1 MERIINSISRFR
13 RLLTLVLL
21 LTTAS
26 CFILRAQSTTNSMKP
41 KASFDKTS
49 LEVTV
54 GQLSVTKP
62 VLTVTDPTTGK
73 PIRGRF
79 VERWGIE
86 DANEKPVVNA
96 KVVDNRVK
104 FTDPTTGSTVSL
116 LYGLDS
122 IGTKPGKFTVTD
134 TLIPQKR
141 YESQYSTVIAKYKV
155 TVNSPTVTAEY
166 YNGST
171 LLNGSTPVALQLYT
185 YGTGGGTSTTVPV
198 PTAKLYYTIDN
209 STYDVTSDYEYTYS
223 VTNGFAVNN
232 NTSITSSLK
241 STAGTGTLTIT
252 ATPKEAF
259 KEMLGSNPITT
270 PVTLN
275 SAYKTGKIKTYI
287 TFASYGQDALK
298 SRNMNGTLQQSTYSP
313 KIFIKDEFGN
323 DITATVLQNQP
334 TTSNLQVTYE
344 SLNAFNQFSKDP
356 NDSVDMLRAG
366 YKLIDKHTGGFSS
379 IGISTQ
385 DGALRV
391 LAGTHNHPD
400 DYKIT
405 VTLNHQS
412 WDPVF
417 GDNGIYADPVA
428 DPTQTI
434 TVNGQFYDENSANQY
449 TIQSNQYILR
459 VHKRVPQIT
468 LTPDPSTINFAQGY
482 TMTEFNR
489 FEITGTYHDPYEPN
503 DPDEVH
509 HALDDNN
516 GFTYWFFV
524 PDDYKY
530 DETKTE
536 AENVAIA
543 NQKGHAL
550 IKANSVAMSNPQMV
564 QKDRYEYVPLYNADG
579 TPQTDANGKQIKKLM
594 KGTYYASMYKW
605 GNEKFTVT
613 FYGDNLRA
621 PLVYRI
627 NPWNAYN
634 NNIGVSGS
642 YSIKVTAKEPTHF
655 VIDPKSQVTGTGGAV
670 PCPSIAIQDQF
681 GADVTDY
688 FDVTRE
694 KKTTGDSYTLNGD
707 GSMTSSKEG
716 TYSVTVS
723 GTLTNPEST
732 TSLGRFFDNPTDG
745 TYSAVFK
752 QTSSGSVGAYEI
764 IYDENE
770 FSNDATKKATSK
782 MGKLHF
788 IKEGEF
794 FPGTISYGE
803 VPGINI
809 TFGNANDVDN
819 VWKIETSTEK
829 SIVDNDKDKDED
841 GNISKEYI
849 VGDAV
854 TVDDNT
860 GLPTAGCFLKF
871 DAITNGWLT
880 IGGKFLS
887 HSDDPNVG
895 PEHYILVD
903 AYTQEMQRKS
913 YDTDYIGE
921 YTFPKP
927 LLAGHTYYIYTDD
940 GNMMIHGLSYTPGF
954 IDPVTDARPWTT
966 PGAVDLSAATRSS
979 VFMNGYTGALPTLAM
994 HRQDEHVSWYVLDV
1008 ASSSTS
1014 TSVSDIKELT
1024 NDAARH
1030 VYVGQTDGRIYA
1042 EALTTEAPLTD
1053 DTRKGTDAYGRVRVF
1068 AKVLGKKL
1076 SDGSQVRKLPGY
1088 YLFVGDMPTYI
1099 VQEGESHDQDE
1110 RVTTTNIPTRIWM
1123 TFGGWHWSQ
1132 AKEYPYYKNNI
1143 KKDANWMED
1152 GWKTAKMDSVGRNN
1166 QTIDGFT
1173 FVTWGEQNPT
1183 DEFVRSWDKGDHNTF
1198 SLPVRG
1204 TYLKFEPE
1212 ESGQLFVYLV
1222 QNGMTDNAKGD
1233 DAAKL
1238 KKNGPWLR
1246 RRAVYIVDETGH
1258 PVAIDDL
1265 SGWQA
1270 AGDWNQYINP
1280 GTTNAD
1286 RFSGYHNWHLNYYC
1300 DGVTRCAWEYDKT
1313 GAQPKTLKI
1322 SKVDPQDA
1330 TQDANDIKYSWFNAY
1345 DRDHDGNLTDEERK
1359 AMNDDADKI
1368 KTWWTAENYS
1378 YPTTTVNGKNLGFT
1392 YSHAKLDGPLEVL
1405 QLSDSSFVLPTKGYV
1420 RYTFQVKAGKVY
1432 YVFATGSKLGF
1443 CGFGFL
1449 PTGYRGN
1456 PEKWIN
1462 AGQPNEYGEFDENV
1476 YNRLPQPSDDIY
1488 KAGGTGQNRLMGGTV
1503 TLDVTKKAT
1512 EEGSYSK
1519 FHDGGFVLSG
1529 DNTETTSDNTTAG
1542 TTTKRDFV
1550 NVTLQ
1555 RSFRNQ
1561 RWAGLCLPFTVS
1573 ETQMKRIFGDDMQLI
1588 TVDSVMAAQG
1598 HERTLHFTQHV
1609 NQLCEA
1615 GRPYFVYPS
1624 VSNVKAGQS
1633 IGSSVTFHGVTFE
1646 GVDTATV
1653 VMTND
1658 SVVAHN
1664 AKAEN
1669 ANNKI
1674 DIFTYQVTGTY
1685 NKCLIPWMSYY
1696 MKNAEAEDQNKL
1708 YRITPKG
1715 TTTAKGAYLPGCNVY
1730 LFPYS
1735 YDPAGTEL
1743 VETSTSNAKLAS
1755 FWITGAEVSGS
1766 PATGIDELVDD
1777 LNEQSTA
1784 LYRGV
1789 YDLQGHCVSSENS
1802 LKGLRP
1808 GIYLM
1813 GGKKYVV
1820 K

>member
-26 CFILRAQSTTNSMKP
+26 CFILRAQSTTNSVKP

-86 DANEKPVVNA
+86 DAKGNRVTNA
-96 KVVDNRVK
+96 KKVDHRVK

-122 IGTKPGKFTVTD
+122 IGTKPGTFTVTD

-141 YESQYSTVIAKYKV
+141 YEDQYSTVIAKYKV

-185 YGTGGGTSTTVPV
+185 YGNGGGTSTTVPV

-270 PVTLN
+270 SVTLN

-334 TTSNLQVTYE
+334 TTSYLQVTYE

-543 NQKGHAL
+543 KQKGHAL
-550 IKANSVAMSNPQMV
+550 IKAYSVAMSNPQMV

-655 VIDPKSQVTGTGGAV
+655 VIDPKSQVTGTGGTV

-688 FDVTRE
+688 FTVTRAKSAE
-694 KKTTGDSYTLNGD
+694 SSDYTLNGD

-788 IKEGEF
+788 IKAGDF
-794 FPGTISYGE
+794 YPGTISYGE

-819 VWKIETSTEK
+819 VWKIETSTGK

-979 VFMNGYTGALPTLAM
+979 AFMNGYTGALPTLAM

-1024 NDAARH
+1024 DNDAKHA
-1030 VYVGQTDGRIYA
+1030 YVGNKDGRIYA
-1042 EALTTEAPLTD
+1042 KAMTTEAPLTD
-1053 DTRKGTDAYGRVRVF
+1053 GTRTGDAYGRVRIF
-1068 AKVLGKKL
+1068 AKVLGKVV
-1076 SDGSQVRKLPGY
+1076 DGKQVMKQPGY
-1088 YLFVGDMPTYI
+1088 WLFVGDLPTYI
-1099 VQEGESHDQDE
+1099 VQEGESHDQDD
-1110 RVTTTNIPTRIWM
+1110 RISTTNIPTRIWM

-1132 AKEYPYYKNNI
+1132 AKTYPYYKNNDRS
-1143 KKDANWMED
+1143 KDWLED
-1152 GWKTAKMDSVGRNN
+1152 GWKVAKMDSVGRNN
-1166 QTIDGFT
+1166 QTIDGFH

-1183 DEFVRSWDKGDHNTF
+1183 DELVRSWDHGDHSTF
-1198 SLPVRG
+1198 NLPVRG

-1212 ESGQLFVYLV
+1212 ESGELLVYLV
-1222 QNGMTDNAKGD
+1222 QNGMTDNADGYD
-1233 DAAKL
+1233 ETKL
-1238 KKNGPWLR
+1238 RKNGPWLR
-1246 RRAVYIVDETGH
+1246 RRAVYIVDETGKT
-1258 PVAIDDL
+1258 VEIDER
-1265 SGWQA
+1265 SGWNN
-1270 AGDWNQYINP
+1270 DLNWNQYVNA

-1286 RFSGYHNWHLNYYC
+1286 RFPGYHNWMLNYFC
-1300 DGVTRCAWEYDKT
+1300 DGVTRCAWQYDKT
-1313 GAQPKTLKI
+1313 GPQPKELEI
-1322 SKVDPQDA
+1322 STADPAKA
-1330 TQDANDIKYSWFNAY
+1330 TGNEKKYSWFSAY
-1345 DRDHDGNLTDEERK
+1345 DHDNDGKLTTEEQRNME
-1359 AMNDDADKI
+1359 ADAKKVKD
-1368 KTWWTAENYS
+1368 WWTADKYEFTA
-1378 YPTTTVNGKNLGFT
+1378 PVNGTQIKSELN
-1392 YSHAKLDGPLEVL
+1392 HPKLNGPLEL
-1405 QLSDSSFVLPTKGYV
+1405 IQLSDKSYVLPTKGYV
-1420 RYTFQVKAGKVY
+1420 RYVFHVQSGKTY

-1449 PTGYRGN
+1449 PAGFRANST
-1456 PEKWIN
+1456 KWTD
-1462 AGQPNEYGEFDENV
+1462 AGKPNDYGEYGDAV
-1476 YNRLPQPSDDIY
+1476 YTHLPQPSDEIY
-1488 KAGGTGQNRLMGGTV
+1488 IPGQSGNDRLMGGTV
-1503 TLDVTKKAT
+1503 TLDVSKKAD
-1512 EEGSYSK
+1512 EGGGYGK
-1519 FHDGGFVLSG
+1519 FREGGFVIP
-1529 DNTETTSDNTTAG
+1529 SDNANTVSTA
-1542 TTTKRDFV
+1542 TSRDFMD
-1550 NVTLQ
+1550 VTLK
-1555 RSFRNQ
+1555 RSFLNQ

-1588 TVDSVMAAQG
+1588 TVDSVMASPG
-1598 HERTLHFTQHV
+1598 HERALHFTQHV

-1615 GRPYFVYPS
+1615 GRPYFIRP
-1624 VSNVKAGQS
+1624 NVKDIDAGQS
-1633 IGSSVTFHGVTFE
+1633 IGTSVTFKGVTFE
-1646 GVDTATV
+1646 SVDTMRV
-1653 VMTND
+1653 IMYND
-1658 SVVAHN
+1658 SVRAYNAAHTD
-1664 AKAEN
+1664 AP
-1669 ANNKI
+1669 I

-1685 NKCLIPWMSYY
+1685 NKCIIPWMSYY
-1696 MKNAEAEDQNKL
+1696 MKNAENKDQNKL

>member
-1 MERIINSISRFR
+1 M
-13 RLLTLVLL
+13 
-21 LTTAS
+21 
-26 CFILRAQSTTNSMKP
+26 
-41 KASFDKTS
+41 
-49 LEVTV
+49 
-54 GQLSVTKP
+54 
-62 VLTVTDPTTGK
+62 
-73 PIRGRF
+73 
-79 VERWGIE
+79 
-86 DANEKPVVNA
+86 
-96 KVVDNRVK
+96 
-104 FTDPTTGSTVSL
+104 
-116 LYGLDS
+116 
-122 IGTKPGKFTVTD
+122 
-134 TLIPQKR
+134 
-141 YESQYSTVIAKYKV
+141 
-155 TVNSPTVTAEY
+155 
-166 YNGST
+166 
-171 LLNGSTPVALQLYT
+171 
-185 YGTGGGTSTTVPV
+185 

-270 PVTLN
+270 SVTLN
-275 SAYKTGKIKTYI
+275 SAYKKGKIKTYI

-334 TTSNLQVTYE
+334 TMSNLQVTYE

-356 NDSVDMLRAG
+356 NDSVDMLGAG

-428 DPTQTI
+428 DSTQTI

-468 LTPDPSTINFAQGY
+468 LTPDPNTINFAQGY

-536 AENVAIA
+536 AQNVAIA
-543 NQKGHAL
+543 KQKGHAL
-550 IKANSVAMSNPQMV
+550 IKVYSVAMSNTQMV
-564 QKDRYEYVPLYNADG
+564 QQDRYEYVPLYNADG

-655 VIDPKSQVTGTGGAV
+655 VIDPKSQVTGKGGTV
-670 PCPSIAIQDQF
+670 PCPRITIQDQF
-681 GADVTDY
+681 GADITNY
-688 FDVTRE
+688 FTVSC
-694 KKTTGDSYTLNGD
+694 KKADENGAYTLNED
-707 GSMTSSKEG
+707 GSVTSSTAG
-716 TYSVTVS
+716 TYNVTVS
-723 GTLTNPEST
+723 GTLTDNTST
-732 TSLGRFFDNPTDG
+732 TSLGRFFNNPADDS
-745 TYSAVFK
+745 YSAVFK
-752 QTSSGSVGAYEI
+752 TSSSSIGAYEI
-764 IYDENE
+764 IYD
-770 FSNDATKKATSK
+770 DKDDSK

-788 IKEGEF
+788 IKAGDF
-794 FPGTISYGE
+794 YPGTISYGE

-809 TFGNANDVDN
+809 TFGNASDVDN
-819 VWKIETSTEK
+819 VWKINTSTEGF
-829 SIVDNDKDKDED
+829 IVDNNNDRDDKGK
-841 GNISKEYI
+841 ISKEFI
-849 VGDAV
+849 TGDAV
-854 TVDDNT
+854 TLDDNT
-860 GLPTAGCFLKF
+860 HLPKDGCFLKI

-940 GNMMIHGLSYTPGF
+940 GNMMIHGINYAPGF

-966 PGAVDLSAATRSS
+966 PGAVDLDSVRVSS
-979 VFMNGYTGALPTLAM
+979 TFMNGYTGTLPTLAM
-994 HRQDEHVSWYVLDV
+994 HRQNEHVSWYVLDV
-1008 ASSSTS
+1008 PSKSTS

-1024 NDAARH
+1024 NDDAKH
-1030 VYVGQTDGRIYA
+1030 VFVGKNDGRIYA

-1053 DTRKGTDAYGRVRVF
+1053 DTRKNTDAYGRVRVF

-1088 YLFVGDMPTYI
+1088 YLFVGDMPTYL

-1233 DAAKL
+1233 DDAKL
-1238 KKNGPWLR
+1238 RKNGPWLR
-1246 RRAVYIVDETGH
+1246 RRAVYIVDETGR

-1286 RFSGYHNWHLNYYC
+1286 RFPGYHNWHLNYYC
-1300 DGVTRCAWEYDKT
+1300 DGVTRCAWKYDGT
-1313 GAQPKTLKI
+1313 NELKI
-1322 SKVDPQDA
+1322 SIADPA
-1330 TQDANDIKYSWFNAY
+1330 TATGDKNEKKYSWFNAY
-1345 DRDHDGNLTDEERK
+1345 DRDHDGKLTDKERK
-1359 AMNDDADKI
+1359 AMKDDADKI

-1392 YSHAKLDGPLEVL
+1392 YTHTKLDGPLELL
-1405 QLSDSSFVLPTKGYV
+1405 QLSDTSYVLPTKGYV
-1420 RYTFQVKAGKVY
+1420 RYTFHVQAGKVY

-1449 PTGYRGN
+1449 PAGYRNN
-1456 PEKWIN
+1456 PATWIN
-1462 AGQPNEYGEFDENV
+1462 AGKPNEYGEFDSSV
-1476 YNRLPQPSDDIY
+1476 YDNLPKPSNDIY
-1488 KAGGTGQNRLMGGTV
+1488 KAGGTGQNRLMGGEV
-1503 TLDVTKKAT
+1503 TLDVKKKAK
-1512 EEGSYSK
+1512 EDGSYGAFK
-1519 FHDGGFVLSG
+1519 EGGFVLST
-1529 DNTETTSDNTTAG
+1529 DATTSDNTTAG
-1542 TTTKRDFV
+1542 TATKRDFV
-1550 NVTLQ
+1550 DVTLQ

-1561 RWAGLCLPFTVS
+1561 RWAGFCLPFTVS

-1588 TVDSVMAAQG
+1588 TVDSVMAAPG

-1615 GRPYFVYPS
+1615 GRPYFIRP
-1624 VSNVKAGQS
+1624 NVTGKAAGES
-1633 IGSSVTFHGVTFE
+1633 IGASVTFKGVTFE
-1646 GVDTATV
+1646 SVDTMRV
-1653 VMTND
+1653 IMYND
-1658 SVVAHN
+1658 SVRAYNAAHTD
-1664 AKAEN
+1664 AP
-1669 ANNKI
+1669 I

-1685 NKCLIPWMSYY
+1685 NKCIIPWMSYY
-1696 MKNAEAEDQNKL
+1696 MKNAENEDQNKL